1 MGSSESKP
9 EDPAC
14 QLAKK
19 YRFPKKTGE
28 NIKVHF
34 KALDIDSKGFLTKDD
49 FDPLINKLNPI
60 SQNVLD
66 AFFYPPDALDPEAEP
81 LDSID
86 LEHCFKVTYMF
97 LLFPTNRSCKEFR
110 DIVITKPIQ
119 LFKDSEDK
127 KHKRLIMLFLLFM
140 MKMLS
145 TRQLLQTLLRFSR
158 LPERQMSQLRR
169 LSVRLKRFLRKLS
182 WTLVLSRKSAP
193 NIR

>member
-1 MGSSESKP
+1 M
-9 EDPAC
+9 PAC
-14 QLAKK
+14 QEVQISKEE
-19 YRFPKKTGE
+19 Y
-28 NIKVHF
+28 F
-34 KALDIDSKGFLTKDD
+34 KAQDIDSKGFLTKNDS
-49 FDPLINKLNPI
+49 DPLITKLNPI

-86 LEHCFKVTYMF
+86 LEHFFKVTYLF
-97 LLFPTNRSCKEFR
+97 FLFPTNRSCKEFR
-110 DIVITKPIQ
+110 DIFITKPIQ

-145 TRQLLQTLLRFSR
+145 TRQLLQTLLRFS
-158 LPERQMSQLRR
+158 SQLRR

-193 NIR
+193 SIRLMTFL